1 MRCGCRGRQDLGARL
16 TTMSRG
22 ASGGRTGRASL
33 PAAPVLLVSDDA
45 VVLEKGGAYRYDI
58 FYSYYSGGKAR
69 GDVPISS
76 LQPPPPLC
84 YSVLD
89 RLCYSVLDWHHAHV
103 ETAPGLLL
111 RRADRRRGP
120 PPRRTRWADGLQLAE
135 PPGVR
140 RGGRRC
146 CGALPS
152 LHPTSSSGR
161 HAGPGA
167 DSPGRRCWWR

>member
-1 MRCGCRGRQDLGARL
+1 MLRNGCRGRQDLGARL

-58 FYSYYSGGKAR
+58 FTVVLLCRKGPWGR
-69 GDVPISS
+69 RNIVPTT
-76 LQPPPPLC
+76 PAP
-84 YSVLD
+84 VLD

-120 PPRRTRWADGLQLAE
+120 PPGGPRWADGQLSWLSRLVSDAVAADAGGDDHA
-135 PPGVR
+135 PASR
-140 RGGRRC
+140 RERDDPEYAAWLRRQE
-146 CGALPS
+146 GN
-152 LHPTSSSGR
+152 R
-161 HAGPGA
+161 
-167 DSPGRRCWWR
+167 